1 MVKRNKPSPRRPSQQ
16 QSRLIMGGAALVV
29 VAVAL
34 FLILSNASQAAPEV
48 VDKRLPRDP
57 VLGNPEAPV
66 TIVEYGAYGCTVC
79 QAWHRAGIIE
89 KILAEYPG
97 QVRFVYRDFP
107 VIAPS
112 YSRMAART
120 AQCALDQGNNA
131 FWRFHDAVFT
141 HADARS
147 SQGDLIQ
154 LGAQVGLDTDALQA
168 CVDNN
173 TYAATVQSEE
183 DQGYK
188 LGLPGT
194 PAFLVNGQRLFDA
207 SPDALRAAIER
218 ALSS

>member
-1 MVKRNKPSPRRPSQQ
+1 MAQPHKSSRRSQSPQ
-16 QSRLIMGGAALVV
+16 QSRLIVGGAALVV

-34 FLILSNASQAAPEV
+34 FLILSNSSQAAPAG
-48 VDKRLPRDP
+48 VDELLPRDP
-57 VLGNPEAPV
+57 VLGNPDAPV

-97 QVRFVYRDFP
+97 QVRFIYRDFP
-107 VIAPS
+107 VVAPS

-120 AQCALDQGNNA
+120 AQCALDQGNDA
-131 FWRFHDAVFT
+131 FWRFHDAMFT

-168 CVDNN
+168 CVDNH
-173 TYAATVQSEE
+173 TYAAAVQSEE
-183 DQGYK
+183 DQGYR

-194 PAFLVNGQRLFDA
+194 PAFLVNGQRLFGA

>member
-1 MVKRNKPSPRRPSQQ
+1 MAKRSKPSRRSQSQ
-16 QSRLIMGGAALVV
+16 GQTRLIVGGAVILVV
-29 VAVAL
+29 AAAL
-34 FLILSNASQAAPEV
+34 FVILSNSSQAAPAV
-48 VDKRLPRDP
+48 VDERLTLDP
-57 VLGNPEAPV
+57 VLGNPDAPV
-66 TIVEYGAYGCTVC
+66 TIIEYGAYGCTTC

-97 QVRFVYRDFP
+97 QIRFVYRDFP

-120 AQCALDQGNNA
+120 AQCALDQGNDA
-131 FWRFHDAVFT
+131 FWAFHNAVFT
-141 HADARS
+141 LADARS
-147 SQGDLIQ
+147 SQADLIQ

-173 TYAATVQSEE
+173 THVATVQYDE
-183 DQGYK
+183 DQGHK